1 MYTNIISLG
10 LGLISIPLVASHPG
24 QDHDK
29 AAMKRR
35 EFLKNNVA
43 SLDHC
48 GSKLDAL
55 GVTER
60 SIQRRQS
67 MIHGIRE
74 KRGLVARDQGQ
85 DHEARNYNA
94 EVGESSI
101 FRSNASC
108 VLAPEE
114 DLGPYYVAGESIR
127 SNIIENQT
135 GVPIYLDI
143 QFINVDTCQPVVGSY
158 VDVWQ
163 ANATGVYGGV
173 VQQGSENRNDTWEET
188 WGLTWLRGIQQTN
201 KDGAVHFETIFP
213 GHYEDRTTHIH
224 VLTHPHATLLPNKTI
239 IDDHASHVGQMYFD
253 QDLIDR
259 VEELAPYN
267 TNNQPKL
274 SNAEDKELK
283 GDLEA
288 GGYPY
293 LHYQLVGDELADG
306 LLAWLSFGIL
316 ATEDKVV
323 DPMTT
328 YHPKPTKPANA
339 CA

>member
-10 LGLISIPLVASHPG
+10 LGFASIPLVASHPG
-24 QDHDK
+24 EDHHEE
-29 AAMKRR
+29 AMKRR

-43 SLDHC
+43 NLDHC
-48 GSKLDAL
+48 ASKLDAL

-60 SIQRRQS
+60 SIQRRHS
-67 MIHGIRE
+67 MIRGIRE
-74 KRGLVARDQGQ
+74 KRGLVARDL
-85 DHEARNYNA
+85 DHEGRSYNA
-94 EVGESSI
+94 EAGESAI

-135 GVPIYLDI
+135 GVPIHLDI

-173 VQQGSENRNDTWEET
+173 VQEGFENRNDTWEET

-201 KDGAVHFETIFP
+201 DDGAVHFETLFP

-224 VLTHPHATLLPNKTI
+224 VLTHPHATPLANNTI
-239 IDDHASHVGQMYFD
+239 IDGRASHVGQMYFD

-267 TNNQPKL
+267 TNNQPKM
-274 SNAEDKELK
+274 SNAEDEELR

-288 GGYPY
+288 GGYPFLQY
-293 LHYQLVGDELADG
+293 RLVGDKLEDG
-306 LLAWLSFGIL
+306 ILAWLSFGIN
-316 ATEDKVV
+316 ATEDRVV
-323 DPMTT
+323 DPITT
-328 YHPKPTKPANA
+328 YHPRPTKPASTYA
-339 CA
+339 

>member
-1 MYTNIISLG
+1 MYTNMILLG
-10 LGLISIPLVASHPG
+10 LGLASIPLVASHPG
-24 QDHDK
+24 EDHHK
-29 AAMKRR
+29 EAMKRR

-48 GSKLDAL
+48 SGKLKAL

-60 SIQRRQS
+60 SIQRRHS
-67 MIHGIRE
+67 MIHGLRE
-74 KRGLVARDQGQ
+74 KRGLVARDQG
-85 DHEARNYNA
+85 HEGRSYNA
-94 EVGESSI
+94 EVGESAI
-101 FRSNASC
+101 FKSNASC

-114 DLGPYYVAGESIR
+114 VLGPYYVAGESIR
-127 SNIIENQT
+127 SNIIENQS
-135 GVPIYLDI
+135 GVPVHLDI

-163 ANATGVYGGV
+163 ANATGVYAGV
-173 VQQGSENRNDTWEET
+173 VQEGFENRNDTWEET

-201 KDGAVHFETIFP
+201 GDGAVHFETIFP
-213 GHYEDRTTHIH
+213 GHYEDRAIHIH
-224 VLTHPHATLLPNKTI
+224 VLTHPHATPLPNNTI
-239 IDDHASHVGQMYFD
+239 IDERASHVGQMYFD

-267 TNNQPKL
+267 TNNQPRT
-274 SNAEDKELK
+274 SNAEDEFLQ

-293 LHYQLVGDELADG
+293 LQYQLVGDKLEDG
-306 LLAWLSFGIL
+306 LLAWLSFGIN

-323 DPMTT
+323 DPITT
-328 YHPKPTKPANA
+328 YHPRPTKPANA